1 MSRATLLG
9 IVCLF
14 LLPTVQAREAGLTLD
29 PWPPGYE
36 PPSFAGCTGAD
47 TDECDVGL
55 PSADGRD
62 RAGLRR
68 DTWYFVG
75 TQFAVIAI
83 LYTVP
88 ESVSGWTDEQ
98 KKDYSLSNWWDN
110 VTHPTWDS
118 DDWYLNY
125 LLHPYWGGAY
135 YVRARERGYPG
146 AQAVA
151 YSALLSAIYEFGAEA
166 LFEPVSIQDLIVT
179 PLVGSLV
186 GTYFMHLRDGIRT
199 RERETGARG
208 FGDSVLWIATDPLGA
223 VNRQIDR
230 WFGWE
235 ESSVSVRPYYLEK
248 TARPDQY
255 GGLPHEF
262 GDTEFGDTEFG
273 IRFHVAWQ

>member
-1 MSRATLLG
+1 MNLTAALGAACLLA
-9 IVCLF
+9 LSAANAQEA
-14 LLPTVQAREAGLTLD
+14 LPYPD

-36 PPSFAGCTGAD
+36 PPALFDCAAAD
-47 TDECDVGL
+47 PDECVRHIAAG
-55 PSADGRD
+55 DGRD
-62 RAGLRR
+62 REGLRR

-75 TQFAVIAI
+75 SQFAVIAI
-83 LYTVP
+83 LYAVP

-166 LFEPVSIQDLIVT
+166 LFEPASIQDLFVT
-179 PLVGSLV
+179 PLGGAVV
-186 GTYFMHLRDGIRT
+186 GTWFMHLRDGIRA
-199 RERETGARG
+199 REQETGQRG
-208 FGDSVLWIATDPLGA
+208 FGDNVLWIATDPLGA

-235 ESSVSVRPYYLEK
+235 QSAVSIRPYYIENRTGRVERGLG
-248 TARPDQY
+248 PD
-255 GGLPHEF
+255 G
-262 GDTEFGDTEFG
+262 TENVEYG
-273 IRFHVAWQ
+273 IRFRVAWQ